1 MYGKDS
7 ITTDFRVSILL
18 RTAMAFVF
26 AAVCMLANAASDEYG
41 DTGYARWKALSSARL
56 NRMADAFLGRSK
68 PDSALVCYSIMA
80 NRIYTG
86 SISEGDRYLAVKAT
100 NNLGYL
106 YSVFFYDYNKAFRY
120 YSEAGRLAEAN
131 GYDDLQ
137 ATCCLNLGSLYGVY
151 DFILDSDKMK
161 KDAMEAYRKAFY
173 MSLRKKDWQQLTLT
187 VINIVNVANAGMS
200 IKGASKELRLF
211 LDSDIPASVPMSR
224 YTKTVVKG
232 FMAYDSK
239 DYRSALRMFDS
250 TRRLIDSKDTPARYL
265 ITTEACCMMAY
276 GKMGE
281 HDKALAKAM
290 LIDSVSRKYG
300 YKDITLSNLSEI
312 EAILEAQ
319 GRLGEARKYKVRY
332 LELKDSIIAS
342 TKVNDVREIKFLND
356 MNKIND
362 KVRLLSKQK
371 NRQSAIINISLV
383 VLITLLVVAV
393 CVFSLRKVRRKRN
406 SLMSAD
412 MPDETQSGCK
422 YANSTLTE
430 DDKDRLFR
438 QIKEILE
445 HSEEVYDGDF
455 SLNRLAE
462 LAGTHYRYVSQ
473 VVNERC
479 GKNFKQLLN
488 SYRIKEACRRLSDN
502 EMYGKM
508 TIEAVAAGVGFRSRS
523 NFMATF
529 KRETGMTPTQYMHQE
544 ADEKV

>member
-1 MYGKDS
+1 MYGKES
-7 ITTDFRVSILL
+7 ITTNFLVSILL
-18 RTAMAFVF
+18 KTAMASLFM
-26 AAVCMLANAASDEYG
+26 AVCLFAKAASDEYG
-41 DTGYARWKALSSARL
+41 TTGYARWKALPSARL
-56 NRMADAFLGRSK
+56 DRMADAFLGRMMS
-68 PDSALVCYSIMA
+68 DSALVCYSIMA

-86 SISEGDRYLAVKAT
+86 SLSKGDRYLAVKAT

-131 GYDDLQ
+131 GYDDLR
-137 ATCCLNLGSLYGVY
+137 ATCYLNMGSLYGVY

-161 KDAMEAYRKAFY
+161 TDAMEAYRKAFY

-187 VINIVNVANAGMS
+187 VINIVNVANAGKS
-200 IKGASKELRLF
+200 IKGVGKELRLF
-211 LDSDIPASVPMSR
+211 LDSYIPASVPMSR
-224 YTKTVVKG
+224 YTKAVVKG
-232 FMAYDSK
+232 FMAYNSK
-239 DYRSALRMFDS
+239 DYRSALRIFDS
-250 TRRLIDSKDTPARYL
+250 TRRFVNSKDTPARYI

-281 HDKALAKAM
+281 HGKALEKAM
-290 LIDSVSRKYG
+290 LIDAISRKYG
-300 YKDITLSNLSEI
+300 YKDITLSNLSDI
-312 EAILEAQ
+312 ESILEAM
-319 GRLGEARKYKVRY
+319 GRHGEARKYKLKY

-371 NRQSAIINISLV
+371 KRQSAIINITLV
-383 VLITLLVVAV
+383 VLVALFVVVV
-393 CVFSLRKVRRKRN
+393 CVLSYRKVRKRRN
-406 SLMSAD
+406 VLVPTD
-412 MPDETQSGCK
+412 MPDEAPLGCK

-430 DDKDRLFR
+430 DDKDRLFG
-438 QIKEILE
+438 QIKDILE

-455 SLNRLAE
+455 SLNKLAE

-488 SYRIKEACRRLSDN
+488 SYRIKEACRRLSDS

-508 TIEAVAAGVGFRSRS
+508 TIEAVAAGVGFKSRS

-529 KRETGMTPTQYMHQE
+529 KRETGMTPTQYMHQGV
-544 ADEKV
+544 DKKI